1 MVQSLLPI
9 ITSVTPSKLD
19 PSMVIESP
27 LLTSVGD
34 TVVAVGVLAVE
45 NVYVTFPSKV
55 KSPDETSTLT
65 VSSVPSFDDV
75 MHLISLSSRK
85 KKYQYRIQ

>member
-1 MVQSLLPI
+1 MAQLLLPI

-27 LLTSVGD
+27 LFTSVGD

-45 NVYVTFPSKV
+45 NVYVTLPSKL

-65 VSSVPSFDDV
+65 LSSVPSFDDV
-75 MHLISLSSRK
+75 MHLISLSSKK

>member
-1 MVQSLLPI
+1 MVQLLLPI

-45 NVYVTFPSKV
+45 NVYVTFPSKL
-55 KSPDETSTLT
+55 KSPVETSTLT
-65 VSSVPSFDDV
+65 LSSVPSFDDV
-75 MHLISLSSRK
+75 MHLISL
-85 KKYQYRIQ
+85 